1 MIDRSNQRVCIVGMG
16 YVGLTLAVVMA
27 ECGYHV
33 VGLERDAEKVNVLQT
48 GSAHFFESGLSVRLA
63 RQLDRCS
70 LCFTGDDGSDAVRAC
85 GVFIITVGTPLGA
98 DSTPTM
104 DMVAQA
110 ADQVASV
117 MPDGALV
124 ILRST
129 VKLGTTRKVVL
140 PILEAS
146 GRTFNLSFCPERT
159 VEGRALEELYTLP
172 QIIGGSGEEDAWR
185 STQLFQYIT
194 PTTIRVSS
202 LEAAELCKLLDNCY
216 RDLTFSFG
224 NEVALMCEA
233 LGLDALE
240 VINAG
245 NAGYPRTSIARPGL
259 VGGPCLEKDPHILH
273 HSLAEYDYQARLVDA
288 GRALNEALP
297 QRIVESIE
305 AVIGDQLGQD
315 GSIVSFCGIAF
326 KGQPETDDVRGT
338 PCAALIQAF
347 KERFPTAHL
356 RGHDF
361 AVSDDVIASLGVEP
375 ATIERAF
382 AGATLVVVSNNN
394 ARYERLEL
402 EHLLPT
408 LSRPSLVFDCW
419 NCLHI
424 DRNSTPAGVRYVRL
438 GSAAAWSR

>member
-1 MIDRSNQRVCIVGMG
+1 MIDQSNQRVCIVGMG

-27 ECGYHV
+27 ESGYHV
-33 VGLERDAEKVNVLQT
+33 VGLERDAEKVDVLQT
-48 GSAHFFESGLSVRLA
+48 GSSHFFESGLSVRLA
-63 RQLDRCS
+63 RQLHRGS
-70 LCFTGDDGSDAVRAC
+70 LSFTGDNESDAVRAC

-98 DSTPTM
+98 DGTPAM
-104 DMVAQA
+104 DMVARA
-110 ADQVASV
+110 AGQVASV

-129 VKLGTTRKVVL
+129 VKIGTTRKVVL
-140 PILEAS
+140 PMLEAS

-159 VEGRALEELYTLP
+159 IEGRALEELPSLP
-172 QIIGGSGEEDAWR
+172 QIIGGLGREDAWR
-185 STQLFQYIT
+185 STQLFQNIT

-202 LEAAELCKLLDNCY
+202 LESAELCKLLDNCY
-216 RDLTFSFG
+216 RDVTFSFG

-240 VINAG
+240 VITAG
-245 NAGYPRTSIARPGL
+245 NAGYPRTSIAKPGL

-273 HSLAEYDYQARLVDA
+273 HSLADHGFRTSLVDA
-288 GRALNEALP
+288 GRAINEVLP
-297 QRIVESIE
+297 HRIVESIE
-305 AVIGDQLGQD
+305 AIIGDRLHQD
-315 GSIVSFCGIAF
+315 GAVVSFCGIAF

-338 PCAALIQAF
+338 PSVALIQAF
-347 KERFPTAHL
+347 RERFPTARL

-361 AVSDDVIASLGVEP
+361 AVSNDVIASLEVEP
-375 ATIERAF
+375 ATIEQAF
-382 AGATLVVVSNNN
+382 ADATLVVVSNNN
-394 ARYERLEL
+394 ARYERLDFES
-402 EHLLPT
+402 LLPT

-424 DRNSTPAGVRYVRL
+424 DRASTPVGVTYVRL